1 VPARTH
7 VLERTWYADRSMAD
21 ASPRLAR
28 SAGVI
33 GIATMTSRVL
43 GLVREQV
50 LAFYFGA
57 GDAMDAFNVAYRV
70 PNLVRDLFAEGAMSA
85 AFVPTF
91 SKRLASGSRESS
103 WHLANSVINAL
114 VLVTGILVMAG
125 IVFAEPLLRVFAGDY
140 AEVPGKFE
148 LTTRLTRIMVPF
160 LTLVA
165 LAAVFMG
172 MLNSLGHFFLPALS
186 PAMFNVGTI
195 VCALAFIP
203 FAPQLGVEPIVIVAI
218 GTIVGGLGQLL
229 IQAPALAKE
238 GFRYRPTLDFRDQG
252 MHQILLLMVPGTIGL
267 AATQINVFVNTML
280 ATDQG
285 TGAVS
290 WLNYAFRLM
299 YLPIGLFGV
308 SIATAATPAMSR
320 LAHAEDFAQ
329 MRSTIAHALGLMMM
343 LNVPATLGLI
353 ALASPIIALIFEHG
367 SFTPDDTAATAAAL
381 RWDAIGLVGYS
392 VVRIVSPTFYALN
405 KARIPVTVS
414 VVSVFINVALNI
426 ALVRVMGYRGLAL
439 GTSLAALINAGTQLF
454 LLRRALGGIEGPRVV
469 RSFLKVL
476 AASLA
481 MAAAAWLTDAWITT
495 VLPGASIVMQA
506 VRVATA
512 ILVALVVLAGASTLL
527 RVREFEEARDLVLG
541 RLRRMLK

>member
-1 VPARTH
+1 
-7 VLERTWYADRSMAD
+7 MAD
-21 ASPRLAR
+21 ASSRLAR

-91 SKRLASGSRESS
+91 AKRLAGSPRESS

-114 VLVTGILVMAG
+114 IAVTGLVVLAG

-140 AEVPGKFE
+140 AGVPGKFE
-148 LTTRLTRIMVPF
+148 LTAQLTRIMMPF

-165 LAAVFMG
+165 LAAVLMG
-172 MLNSLGHFFLPALS
+172 MLNALGVFFVPALS

-195 VCALAFIP
+195 VCAITFIP

-229 IQAPALAKE
+229 VQAPALAKE
-238 GFRYRPTLDFRDQG
+238 GFRYRPTLDIRDAG

-267 AATQINVFVNTML
+267 AATQINVIVNTML

-308 SIATAATPAMSR
+308 SIATAVTPAMSR
-320 LAHAEDFAQ
+320 LAHDRDYAGL
-329 MRSTIAHALGLMMM
+329 RSTIAGALGLMLM

-367 SFTPDDTAATAAAL
+367 SFTPQDTAATAEVL
-381 RWDAIGLVGYS
+381 RWYAIGLLGYS
-392 VVRIVSPTFYALN
+392 VVRIVSPTFYALGN
-405 KARIPVTVS
+405 SRIPATVS
-414 VVSVFINVALNI
+414 VVSVLVNVGLNL

-439 GTSLAALINAGTQLF
+439 GTSLAALINAATQLV
-454 LLRRALGGIEGPRVV
+454 LLRRAIGGIEGRRVSV
-469 RSFLKVL
+469 SFVKV
-476 AASLA
+476 ATASMA
-481 MAAAAWLTDAWITT
+481 MAVAAWAADAWSATIFAGPS
-495 VLPGASIVMQA
+495 LPMQA
-506 VRVATA
+506 ARVTTA

-527 RVREFEEARDLVLG
+527 RVHEFEEVRDMVLG
-541 RLRRMLK
+541 RLRRIVR